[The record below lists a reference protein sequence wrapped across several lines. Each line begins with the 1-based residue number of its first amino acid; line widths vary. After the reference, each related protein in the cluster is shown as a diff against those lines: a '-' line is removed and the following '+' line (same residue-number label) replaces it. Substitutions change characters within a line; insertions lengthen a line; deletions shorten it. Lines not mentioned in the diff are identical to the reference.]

1 MDLHKKLSV
10 FHYFHSIALILL
22 LTFAATFGALSFYNA
37 KAKYEKE
44 SVQLQEAYLDS
55 KKKMLITEVDRF
67 VQQIEEKRQYSY
79 AKTQQ
84 LVKARVYE
92 AHDVA
97 SKLYEKYKKNS
108 HRRSN
113 KIDNY

>member
-44 SVQLQEAYLDS
+44 SLEVKIGDIFKDS
-55 KKKMLITEVDRF
+55 WGYEQTNVD
-67 VQQIEEKRQYSY
+67 
-79 AKTQQ
+79 
-84 LVKARVYE
+84 
-92 AHDVA
+92 
-97 SKLYEKYKKNS
+97 
-108 HRRSN
+108 
-113 KIDNY
+113 

>member
-44 SVQLQEAYLDS
+44 SVQLQEV
-55 KKKMLITEVDRF
+55 E
-67 VQQIEEKRQYSY
+67 
-79 AKTQQ
+79 
-84 LVKARVYE
+84 
-92 AHDVA
+92 
-97 SKLYEKYKKNS
+97 
-108 HRRSN
+108 
-113 KIDNY
+113 